1 MEGSHHT
8 AEEVEEKK
16 ESIARI
22 VVAVGL
28 AEADHKDCVGKEPQG
43 CMVGV
48 GVAVA
53 DKVKDVGEL
62 GGVHTRSIAVG
73 FEGFG
78 IAAETSAEEQRA
90 DENMG

>member
-1 MEGSHHT
+1 MVAEGSHRT
-8 AEEVEEKK
+8 AEEEE

-28 AEADHKDCVGKEPQG
+28 TEADHKDCVGKEPRG

-53 DKVKDVGEL
+53 DKVKDVGGLEV
-62 GGVHTRSIAVG
+62 VHTRSIVVG
-73 FEGFG
+73 LERFG
-78 IAAETSAEEQRA
+78 IAAAAVAEEQRA
-90 DENMG
+90 DGNMG